1 MPFPTAIAPARAVA
15 LLVAA
20 PGLAAPGAASG
31 SPGGAAARPGVV
43 ILAQGLARDEDR
55 LFEPDRRLT
64 RDERG
69 FLHDER
75 GDPLMGERGRPVTEE
90 SFDFYERDD
99 LGVRRNDRGEALLSD
114 DAPDFGV
121 DDDGAA
127 TIGGATIGGE

>member
-1 MPFPTAIAPARAVA
+1 MPFPTATIRASAVA

-20 PGLAAPGAASG
+20 PGLAAAGAASG
-31 SPGGAAARPGVV
+31 SPGGGEAARPGVV
-43 ILAQGLARDEDR
+43 VLAQGLGRDDDR

-75 GDPLMGERGRPVTEE
+75 GDPLMGERGRPVTEK

-121 DDDGAA
+121 DDDGGV
-127 TIGGATIGGE
+127 TIGGD